1 MSLFVISQRYRV
13 LTVQIIDST
22 QNVLDTDF
30 EKVRKF
36 LVSKNNILKFRKWFK
51 YGLRTSAFST
61 GVLLETTFI
70 APFHMEQ

>member
-36 LVSKNNILKFRKWFK
+36 LWVKNIKM
-51 YGLRTSAFST
+51 
-61 GVLLETTFI
+61 I
-70 APFHMEQ
+70 

>member
-13 LTVQIIDST
+13 FLLQIIDST

-36 LVSKNNILKFRKWFK
+36 LVGKKHKNDLD
-51 YGLRTSAFST
+51 S
-61 GVLLETTFI
+61 V
-70 APFHMEQ
+70 

>member
-36 LVSKNNILKFRKWFK
+36 LVSKNNRLKFRKWFK
-51 YGLRTSAFST
+51 YRLSTSAFST

-70 APFHMEQ
+70 APFRMEQ